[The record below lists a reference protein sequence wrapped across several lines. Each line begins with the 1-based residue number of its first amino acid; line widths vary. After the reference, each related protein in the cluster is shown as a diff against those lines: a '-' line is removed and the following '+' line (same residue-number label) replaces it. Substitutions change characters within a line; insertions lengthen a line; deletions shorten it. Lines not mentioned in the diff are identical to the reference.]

1 MNKFKIWKLLRD
13 DGETFVIDEKEIYLA
28 QDNSILAMPE
38 IDTSEVEYTEV
49 DGGEMIGQRLHPL
62 IQTINGIMLPNT
74 EGAYLELVTKLINF
88 FKINHTYTI
97 LYRTKT
103 GKLFTRRDAWIS
115 DNLQLN
121 PVANEDYLTFTC
133 SFKVPRRFMYEY
145 ADDGNGNEMYSN
157 SVTLPL
163 LTAASG
169 GCVWDAVGSVYDNVG
184 AVYEEGNGGVKN
196 IIVNSKVRI
205 YPVWNVK
212 GPCNNPQLQNNT
224 TDTIARYSGFI
235 ASGQKLVVNFETNEA
250 RIDRLLVSRSVT
262 GQIYLDPGIN
272 TVGFNSEGG
281 DTKESMIEWRNIY

>member
-115 DNLQLN
+115 DGLQVT
-121 PVANEDYLTFTC
+121 PIANEDYLTFTC
-133 SFKVPRRFMYEY
+133 SLKVPRRFMYEY

-163 LTAASG
+163 LTAESG
-169 GCVWDAVGSVYDNVG
+169 GRVWDAVGSVYDNVG
-184 AVYEEGNGGVKN
+184 AVYEEGNGGVKS
-196 IIVNSKVRI
+196 IIVNTSMRVYPAWTVR
-205 YPVWNVK
+205 

-224 TDTIARYSGFI
+224 TDTVARYSGFI
-235 ASGQKLVVNFETNEA
+235 ASGQVLVVNFETNEA
-250 RIDRLLVSRSVT
+250 HIDTLLVSRNVT
-262 GQIYLDPGIN
+262 GQVYFNPGIN

-281 DTKESMIEWRNIY
+281 DTTESMMAWRNIY

>member
-115 DNLQLN
+115 DGLQVT
-121 PVANEDYLTFTC
+121 PIANEDYLTFTC
-133 SFKVPRRFMYEY
+133 SLKVPRRFMYEY

-169 GCVWDAVGSVYDNVG
+169 GRVWDAVGSVYDNVG

-196 IIVNSKVRI
+196 IIVNTSIPRKVCRQRPCVKKDKSPNHTSKPRKVCLQRSAAKEDL
-205 YPVWNVK
+205 YK
-212 GPCNNPQLQNNT
+212 GITLIELTRSEERRVGREC
-224 TDTIARYSGFI
+224 R
-235 ASGQKLVVNFETNEA
+235 
-250 RIDRLLVSRSVT
+250 SRWSP
-262 GQIYLDPGIN
+262 YH
-272 TVGFNSEGG
+272 
-281 DTKESMIEWRNIY
+281 